1 VNEIC
6 CANRTC
12 NAGTCMGTGNAARC
26 M

>member
-1 VNEIC
+1 MNEIC